1 MATSTQGIGTRTTS
15 PVLSSQ
21 PDDILV
27 TEALNGNSRSFEVL
41 VRRYRRLIVALGRRM
56 TGSFEDAE
64 DIAQQTFMKAF
75 VGLPRFQGRSS
86 FSTWLTSIAVNEAR
100 MWIRKRSRLREVLHP
115 GVGDEGDIAP
125 PLEIADSRPDP
136 ESICFQKERRS
147 VLFSGVTQLRT
158 PLRSA
163 LEVCDLR
170 EESTAATALLLGIT
184 VSAVKSRRSRGRA
197 ALRRALAPYRS

>member
-125 PLEIADSRPDP
+125 PLEIADSRPDS

-147 VLFSGVTQLRT
+147 VLFSGVTRLRA

-163 LEVCDLR
+163 LGFAIC
-170 EESTAATALLLGIT
+170 G
-184 VSAVKSRRSRGRA
+184 KSRPRQRLCCWA
-197 ALRRALAPYRS
+197 